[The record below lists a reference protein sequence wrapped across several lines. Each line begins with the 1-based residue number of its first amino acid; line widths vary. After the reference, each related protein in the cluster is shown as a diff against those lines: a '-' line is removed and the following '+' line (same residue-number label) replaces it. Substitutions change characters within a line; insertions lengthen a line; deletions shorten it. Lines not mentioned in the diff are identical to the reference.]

1 MGYVKAAMTTEH
13 AEGQPPNFIRDRIV
27 ADLADGKNGG
37 RVVTRFPPEPN
48 GYLHI
53 GHAKSIFLNFG
64 SAREFSGRCHLRF
77 DDTNPAKEELEYV
90 EAIQA
95 DVKWLGFDWQEHL
108 YFASDYFEKLYGFA
122 VELIKKGKAYVDSLT
137 AEQIKEY
144 RGDFH
149 KPGKD
154 SPFRERSVDENL
166 DLFKRMRDG
175 EFADGEHVL
184 RARIDMASRNI
195 NLRDPPIFRIK
206 HAHHHRT
213 GDAWCVYPMY
223 DFAHSLSDA
232 IEGITHSLC
241 TLEFEDHRPLYD
253 WCVEQLDHLGFSTRP
268 QQIEFAKLQF
278 TYTLLSKRRLLDLVQ
293 SGIVSGWDDPRMPTL
308 RGMRRRGY
316 TPEALRELCER
327 VGVSKRNSTVDITL
341 LEHHVR
347 EQLNATSPRVM
358 GILYPLKVVLTNVPE
373 GEVTWIEQAEYF
385 KDEPARGTRR
395 VPLTRT
401 ILIEREDFKEVPVKG
416 WWRLSPGMAVRL
428 RHAGGLIRC
437 DEIVKNGDEVSE
449 LRCTL
454 IPSDSS
460 PEAKA
465 MKVKATIVWVSAE
478 HAVPIEARLY
488 DRLFT
493 TEDPSE
499 GGDYKNNINPRAL
512 EVVRGGFVEPC
523 LAGAAPGT
531 RVQFERTAYFCVDPD
546 STPEL
551 LVVNRTISLR
561 DSWAKQEQKQG

>member
-1 MGYVKAAMTTEH
+1 MTTEH
-13 AEGQPPNFIRDRIV
+13 AAEQPPNFIRDRIL
-27 ADLADGKNGG
+27 ADLADGKHGG
-37 RVVTRFPPEPN
+37 QVVTRFPPEPN

-53 GHAKSIFLNFG
+53 GHAKSICLNFG
-64 SAREFSGRCHLRF
+64 SAREHGGRCHLRF

-90 EAIQA
+90 ESIQA
-95 DVKWLGFDWQEHL
+95 DVKWLGFDWGEHL
-108 YFASDYFEKLYGFA
+108 YFASDYFEKLYGCA
-122 VELIKKGKAYVDSLT
+122 VQLIEAGKAYVDSLT
-137 AEQIKEY
+137 PEQIREY

-149 KPGKD
+149 RPGKD
-154 SPFRERSVDENL
+154 SPYRTRSVEENL

-175 EFADGEHVL
+175 EFADGEHVV
-184 RARIDMASRNI
+184 RAKIDMASRNI
-195 NLRDPPIFRIK
+195 NMRDPPIFRIK

-213 GDAWCVYPMY
+213 GDAWCIYPMY

-253 WCVEQLDHLGFSTRP
+253 WCVEQLDLPGRP

-278 TYTLLSKRRLLDLVQ
+278 TYTLLSKRRLLELVQ
-293 SGIVSGWDDPRMPTL
+293 SGKVTGWDDPRMPTL

-316 TPEALRELCER
+316 TPEALRDLCER
-327 VGVSKRNSTVDITL
+327 VGVSKRNATIDVTL

-347 EQLNATSPRVM
+347 EHLNATSPRVM
-358 GILYPLKVVLTNVPE
+358 GILHPMKVVLTNVPE

-385 KDEPARGTRR
+385 KDEPARGSRR

-401 ILIEREDFKEVPVKG
+401 LLIEREDFKEVPVKG
-416 WWRLSPGMAVRL
+416 WWRLSPGLAVRL
-428 RHAGGLIRC
+428 RHAGSVIRC
-437 DEIVKNGDEVSE
+437 DEVIKDASGEVSE

-454 IPSDSS
+454 IHSDSS

-465 MKVKATIVWVSAE
+465 LKIKATIVWVSAE

-493 TEDPSE
+493 TEDPQE
-499 GGDYKNNINPRAL
+499 GGDYMKNINPEAR
-512 EVVRGGFVEPC
+512 VDVRGFVEPS

-531 RVQFERTAYFCVDPD
+531 RVQFERNGYFCVDPD

-561 DSWAKQEQKQG
+561 DSWAKQEHKQG

>member
-1 MGYVKAAMTTEH
+1 MTIDSAADL
-13 AEGQPPNFIRDRIV
+13 PPNFIRDRIL
-27 ADLADGKNGG
+27 ADLAEGKNEG

-53 GHAKSIFLNFG
+53 GHAKSICLNFG
-64 SAREFSGRCHLRF
+64 SAREHGGKCHLRF

-95 DVKWLGFDWQEHL
+95 DVKWLGFDWGEHL
-108 YFASDYFEKLYGFA
+108 YFASDYFERLYGFA
-122 VELIKKGKAYVDSLT
+122 VELIKAGKAYVDSLN

-144 RGDFH
+144 RGNFY
-149 KPGKD
+149 KPGQD
-154 SPFRERSVDENL
+154 SPYRVRTVEENL

-184 RARIDMASRNI
+184 RAKIDTASRNI

-213 GDAWCVYPMY
+213 GDAWCIYPMY

-253 WCVEQLDHLGFSTRP
+253 WCIANVDIAARP

-278 TYTLLSKRRLLDLVQ
+278 SYTLLSKRRLLELVQ
-293 SGIVSGWDDPRMPTL
+293 KGVVNGWDDPRMPTL

-316 TPEALRELCER
+316 TPEALRALCER
-327 VGVSKRNSTVDITL
+327 VGVSKRDGVVDVTL

-347 EQLNATSPRVM
+347 EHLNATSPRVM
-358 GILYPLKVVLTNVPE
+358 GILDPIKVVLTNVPE
-373 GEVTWIEQAEYF
+373 GEETWIEEAEYF

-401 ILIEREDFKEVPVKG
+401 LLIEREDFKEVPVKG
-416 WWRLSPGMAVRL
+416 WWRLSPGLAVRL
-428 RHAGGLIRC
+428 RHAGSVIRC
-437 DEIVKNGDEVSE
+437 DEIIKDANGGLVEVRCSLHAEGAPEVKA
-449 LRCTL
+449 LK
-454 IPSDSS
+454 I
-460 PEAKA
+460 
-465 MKVKATIVWVSAE
+465 KATIVWLSAE
-478 HAVPIEARLY
+478 HAAPIEARLY
-488 DRLFT
+488 DRLFN
-493 TEDPSE
+493 TEDPQE
-499 GGDYKNNINPRAL
+499 GGDYIKNINPRAL
-512 EVVRGGFVEPC
+512 EVVRGGFVEPSM
-523 LAGAAPGT
+523 AGASPGT
-531 RVQFERTAYFCVDPD
+531 RVQFERVGYFCVDQD

-561 DSWAKQEQKQG
+561 DSWAREQQKG

>member
-1 MGYVKAAMTTEH
+1 MTTEH

-37 RVVTRFPPEPN
+37 KVVTRFPPEPN

-53 GHAKSIFLNFG
+53 GHAKSICLNFG
-64 SAREFSGRCHLRF
+64 SAREFGGRCHLRF
-77 DDTNPAKEELEYV
+77 DDTNPAKEEVEYV
-90 EAIQA
+90 ESIQA
-95 DVKWLGFDWQEHL
+95 DVKWLGFDWGEHL
-108 YFASDYFEKLYGFA
+108 YFASDYFEQLYGFA
-122 VELIKKGKAYVDSLT
+122 VELIKRGKAYVDSLSG
-137 AEQIKEY
+137 EQIREY

-149 KPGKD
+149 RPGTD
-154 SPFRERSVDENL
+154 SPFRTRSVEDNL

-175 EFADGEHVL
+175 EFSEGEHVL
-184 RARIDMASRNI
+184 RAKIDMASRNI

-213 GDAWCVYPMY
+213 GDAWCIYPMY

-253 WCVEQLDHLGFSTRP
+253 WCVEQLEFPVRP
-268 QQIEFAKLQF
+268 QQTEFAKLQF
-278 TYTLLSKRRLLDLVQ
+278 TYTLLSKRRLLELVQ
-293 SGIVSGWDDPRMPTL
+293 SGIVTGWDDPRMPTL

-327 VGVSKRNSTVDITL
+327 VGVSKRNSTIDITL

-347 EQLNATSPRVM
+347 EDLNATSPRVM
-358 GILYPLKVVLTNVPE
+358 GILYPLRVVLTNVPE

-395 VPLTRT
+395 VPLSRT
-401 ILIEREDFKEVPVKG
+401 LLIEREDFKEVPVKG
-416 WWRLSPGMAVRL
+416 WWRLSPGLAVRL
-428 RHAGGLIRC
+428 RHAGSVIRC
-437 DEIVKNGDEVSE
+437 DEVIKDAAGEVAE
-449 LRCTL
+449 IRCTL

-465 MKVKATIVWVSAE
+465 LKVKATIVWVSAD

-499 GGDYKNNINPRAL
+499 GGDYLKNINPKAL
-512 EVVRGGFVEPC
+512 EVVHGGFVEPSM
-523 LAGAAPGT
+523 AGAAAGT

-546 STPEL
+546 STPGK
-551 LVVNRTISLR
+551 LVVNRTISLK
-561 DSWAKQEQKQG
+561 DSWAKQEQKG

>member
-1 MGYVKAAMTTEH
+1 MTTEH
-13 AEGQPPNFIRDRIV
+13 AADQPPNFIRDRIL
-27 ADLADGKNGG
+27 ADLADGKHGG

-53 GHAKSIFLNFG
+53 GHAKSICLNFG
-64 SAREFSGRCHLRF
+64 SAREHGGRCHLRF

-90 EAIQA
+90 ESIQA
-95 DVKWLGFDWQEHL
+95 DVKWLGFDWGEHL
-108 YFASDYFEKLYGFA
+108 YFASDYFEKLYGYA
-122 VELIKKGKAYVDSLT
+122 VKLIEAGKAYVDSLT
-137 AEQIKEY
+137 PEQIREY

-149 KPGKD
+149 RPGKD
-154 SPFRERSVDENL
+154 SPYRARSVEENL
-166 DLFKRMRDG
+166 DLLKRMRDG

-184 RARIDMASRNI
+184 RAKIDMASRNI
-195 NLRDPPIFRIK
+195 NMRDPPIFRIK

-213 GDAWCVYPMY
+213 GDAWCIYPMY

-253 WCVEQLDHLGFSTRP
+253 WCVEQLDLPARP

-278 TYTLLSKRRLLDLVQ
+278 TYTLLSKRRLLELVQ
-293 SGIVSGWDDPRMPTL
+293 SGKVTGWDDPRMPTL

-316 TPEALRELCER
+316 TPEALRDLCER
-327 VGVSKRNSTVDITL
+327 VGVSKRNATIDVTL

-347 EQLNATSPRVM
+347 EHLNATSPRVM
-358 GILYPLKVVLTNVPE
+358 GILHPMKVVLTNVPE

-401 ILIEREDFKEVPVKG
+401 LLIEREDFKEVPVKG
-416 WWRLSPGMAVRL
+416 WWRLSPGLAVRL
-428 RHAGGLIRC
+428 RHAGSVIRC
-437 DEIVKNGDEVSE
+437 DEIIKDAAGEVSE

-454 IPSDSS
+454 IHSDSS

-465 MKVKATIVWVSAE
+465 LKIKATIVWVSAE

-493 TEDPSE
+493 TE
-499 GGDYKNNINPRAL
+499 
-512 EVVRGGFVEPC
+512 
-523 LAGAAPGT
+523 APGT
-531 RVQFERTAYFCVDPD
+531 RRRAAT
-546 STPEL
+546 T
-551 LVVNRTISLR
+551 
-561 DSWAKQEQKQG
+561 